1 MTYVMESAA
10 EGARLLQ
17 QGEAQPSRARLLR
30 AGVSAGMRVLDAG
43 CGAGAVTRELCALVG
58 PAGRVTALDP
68 SPRLLDEARLALAGH
83 ANVDFVQAALPS
95 TGLPG
100 GQFDLA
106 WSHLV
111 FEHLADPAAALGE
124 LKRLVRVGGK
134 VVVSDVD
141 GNGLL
146 NWPQPPL
153 VVAGTAR
160 VQRALARA
168 GVDLFVGRK
177 LHHLFWSAGLEDLRD
192 WVDPAFAVGAADARL
207 LADWRTRLE
216 TLTPLALAEFESK
229 ADWEAHTR
237 EFLAMLADPGVLKYG
252 VFITAEGKRGG

>member
-1 MTYVMESAA
+1 MESEA
-10 EGARLLQ
+10 EGARLLR

-30 AGVSAGMRVLDAG
+30 AGVEAGMRVLDAG
-43 CGAGAVTRELCALVG
+43 CGAGAVTRELCELVG

-68 SPRLLDEARLALAGH
+68 SPRLLEEARAALAGH
-83 ANVDFVQAALPS
+83 RNVDFVQAALPA

-153 VVAGTAR
+153 VEAGAAR
-160 VQRALARA
+160 MQRALERA

-177 LHHLFWSAGLEDLRD
+177 LHHLFWHAGLSELRD
-192 WVDPAFAVGAADARL
+192 RVDPAFVVGAADERL

-216 TLTPLALAEFESK
+216 ALTPLALTEFDSP
-229 ADWEAHTR
+229 ADWDALRR
-237 EFLAMLADPGVLKYG
+237 EFLGMLADPAVLKYG
-252 VFITAEGKRGG
+252 VFITAEGTRLG